1 MLPSQMLMYIYTS
14 IIQPKM
20 DYAISVWGYTT
31 AHNITQVQRL
41 QHRAARILTGNVDH
55 VNTRGIDLVNTLGL
69 MNASQRRDYFMIIL
83 MFTSIHGLLLLL
95 LNFITDSLL
104 HVCAGKYDSCP
115 KYKHYNKDTTLQTT
129 DIVISYSVLHAM
141 NIKQPPPVGTYS

>member
-1 MLPSQMLMYIYTS
+1 MYF
-14 IIQPKM
+14 
-20 DYAISVWGYTT
+20 VLT
-31 AHNITQVQRL
+31 AGFV
-41 QHRAARILTGNVDH
+41 
-55 VNTRGIDLVNTLGL
+55 
-69 MNASQRRDYFMIIL
+69 
-83 MFTSIHGLLLLL
+83 LL

-104 HVCAGKYDSCP
+104 HICAGKYDSCP

>member
-1 MLPSQMLMYIYTS
+1 MRPISACYTS
-14 IIQPKM
+14 GRGNSLNRALFELRPLHYKTEVAQRINQAKIAFWKK
-20 DYAISVWGYTT
+20 ATILKSNISMKTR
-31 AHNITQVQRL
+31 I
-41 QHRAARILTGNVDH
+41 RILMCYVFSVLSYGCETW
-55 VNTRGIDLVNTLGL
+55 TYSKAI
-69 MNASQRRDYFMIIL
+69 
-83 MFTSIHGLLLLL
+83 LLLLL

-104 HVCAGKYDSCP
+104 HICAGKYDSCP